1 MIDFGAIKLMK
12 CDQGIKH
19 AEELLLEEL
28 KELKYPMS
36 KITMFMKDTPCSLPD
51 HNCADKLIQFINAK
65 EVELTLYITSLSESK
80 EETCTKKEQTTK
92 QKNHPDCSTKAETP
106 HKAGLARLRRH
117 CTVKG
122 RSRDAREALSGI
134 MEMSIKD

>member
-1 MIDFGAIKLMK
+1 MK
-12 CDQGIKH
+12 CDQGDKH

-36 KITMFMKDTPCSLPD
+36 KITMFMNDTPCSLPN
-51 HNCADKLIQFINAK
+51 HNCAEKLIQFIEAK
-65 EVELTLYITSLSESK
+65 QVKLTLYITSLSESK
-80 EETCTKKEQTTK
+80 EETCTKKEKTTK

-106 HKAGLARLRRH
+106 HKAGLARLKGS

-122 RSRDAREALSGI
+122 RSKDAREALSGI